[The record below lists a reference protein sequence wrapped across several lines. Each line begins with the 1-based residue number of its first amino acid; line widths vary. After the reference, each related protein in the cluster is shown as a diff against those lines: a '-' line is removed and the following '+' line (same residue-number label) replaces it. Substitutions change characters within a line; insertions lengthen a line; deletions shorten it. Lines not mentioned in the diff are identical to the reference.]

1 MTVAVLL
8 DAGCGDCKY
17 ICKHL
22 ADSAANP
29 AARNFILGQDNCREM
44 LTMRKYPNSDA
55 CHLVQD
61 TITHLSLR
69 WPFNGRFMNRPGC
82 VDGVLCVSVLQHL
95 PNKYRQLEAIENLI
109 RVCHPGSRVLLYV
122 WSFEKEGM
130 EPRLGEKT
138 RQDHFVSWKIADK
151 DGRERTVDR
160 FFYLFVNGEL
170 EYLLSFFSHIRLV
183 QRAFDGKNWCVEFEV
198 LCCVCATN
206 NGMRQGSKVT
216 APINECIPFPRTSQR
231 SAQQSGGTPASPPHT
246 PSRGAR

>member
-1 MTVAVLL
+1 
-8 DAGCGDCKY
+8 
-17 ICKHL
+17 
-22 ADSAANP
+22 
-29 AARNFILGQDNCREM
+29 M

-138 RQDHFVSWKIADK
+138 RQDHFVSWKIVDK
-151 DGRERTVDR
+151 DGRGADGGPV
-160 FFYLFVNGEL
+160 
-170 EYLLSFFSHIRLV
+170 LLLV
-183 QRAFDGKNWCVEFEV
+183 RE
-198 LCCVCATN
+198 
-206 NGMRQGSKVT
+206 
-216 APINECIPFPRTSQR
+216 
-231 SAQQSGGTPASPPHT
+231 
-246 PSRGAR
+246 RGAGVPALLLLPHPPRPTRLRREELVCGV

>member
-69 WPFNGRFMNRPGC
+69 WPFNGRFMTRPGC

-138 RQDHFVSWKIADK
+138 RQDHFVSWKIVDK

-198 LCCVCATN
+198 LCCV
-206 NGMRQGSKVT
+206 
-216 APINECIPFPRTSQR
+216 
-231 SAQQSGGTPASPPHT
+231 
-246 PSRGAR
+246 